1 VWEANVRET
10 MRVRSEEN
18 DFRQEGNEKWDGG
31 TLYVTFRLS
40 LFQTEWRSMEGERRG
55 GTSDPSEL
63 FSLFPNYV
71 IFMPSFLRPIK

>member
-1 VWEANVRET
+1 

-40 LFQTEWRSMEGERRG
+40 LFQTEWRSIEGERRG
-55 GTSDPSEL
+55 GTSDPSEVFFP
-63 FSLFPNYV
+63 FSQLCYFHAL
-71 IFMPSFLRPIK
+71 ISETH